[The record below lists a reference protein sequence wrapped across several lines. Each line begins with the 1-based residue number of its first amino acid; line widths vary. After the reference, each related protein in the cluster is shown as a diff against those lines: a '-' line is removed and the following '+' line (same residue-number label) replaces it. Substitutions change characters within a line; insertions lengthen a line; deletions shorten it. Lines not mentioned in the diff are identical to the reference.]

1 MVGDTKNML
10 KILIG
15 IILSLIA
22 RITRLRFSLPK
33 DQAILSSIQVNKIAL
48 RILTFPNSK
57 AKINFSLDSTISYFF
72 PLFDFPGL
80 LKQLAGG
87 DQITPGIKSQIA
99 FIVAHEMAHIL
110 ARHKNEA
117 MSKVSLRLRI
127 CGL

>member
-57 AKINFSLDSTISYFF
+57 AKINFSLDRRFLISF
-72 PLFDFPGL
+72 PYSIFQAFLSSSL
-80 LKQLAGG
+80 VV
-87 DQITPGIKSQIA
+87 IK
-99 FIVAHEMAHIL
+99 
-110 ARHKNEA
+110 
-117 MSKVSLRLRI
+117 
-127 CGL
+127 